1 MEMVG
6 EPRPM
11 LRLTLIG
18 GPTALLE
25 LGGLRLLTDPTFD
38 PGGSTYEDP
47 PVTVRK
53 LTDPA
58 VAAEQIGRIDAVM
71 LSHDEHSDNLD
82 HSGRRLLP
90 RAALVLTTPSG
101 AQRLGDNALGIE
113 PGQQHR
119 VAAAKGPGV
128 TVSGVEARHGPPG
141 TEAVT
146 GPVTG
151 FLIQPDAPAAAA
163 VYISGDTVDLAA
175 VERLA
180 ARARIAVAL
189 LHLGAAR
196 FPAFGDTLLSFD
208 AASAVRAARALA
220 PATIVALHAE
230 GWEHF
235 SQGRDDVERAFS
247 AAGLA
252 ERLLWPRPGKPT
264 TLGLTADTA

>member
-6 EPRPM
+6 QPRPT

-18 GPTALLE
+18 GATVLLE
-25 LGGLRLLTDPTFD
+25 LAGVRLLTDPTFD
-38 PGGSTYEDP
+38 PAGSTYEDP

-58 VAAEQIGRIDAVM
+58 VTPEQIGRIDAVL

-82 HSGRRLLP
+82 HSGRGLLP
-90 RAALVLTTPSG
+90 RAGLVLTTPSG
-101 AQRLGDNALGIE
+101 AQRLGGNAFGLE
-113 PGQQHR
+113 LGQQHR
-119 VAAAKGPGV
+119 VAGAKGPGV

-141 TEAVT
+141 TEDVT

-151 FLIQPDAPAAAA
+151 FLIQAEAPAAA
-163 VYISGDTVDLAA
+163 VYVSGDTVDLAA

-235 SQGRDDVERAFS
+235 SQGRDDVELAFS
-247 AAGLA
+247 ATGLA
-252 ERLLWPRPGKPT
+252 ERLLWPSPGQPT
-264 TLGLTADTA
+264 TLGLTTGTA